1 MGLRESKKDKTR
13 RQLLDTALDLFTR
26 QGYEETTIVQIAA
39 EVEVSPRTLLRYF
52 PTKEDIVVSWIE
64 DSMSN
69 FLTGLE
75 GRPTNETVQQSLIA
89 CARTLL
95 ATYESR
101 KGFYLSLERVI
112 AASRPIAD
120 RKQAMTANLADEV
133 AQAILKSRGAQA
145 PESLA
150 CHVYPHALFAVIR
163 AVISDWVKANGEPA
177 LQGLFDRA
185 LQMVNFE
192 PQPFPFSPQ

>member
-26 QGYEETTIVQIAA
+26 QGYEETTIAEIAA
-39 EVEVSPRTLLRYF
+39 QVEVSPRTLLRYF

-69 FLTGLE
+69 FLTGLAD
-75 GRPTNETVQQSLIA
+75 RPPGETVQQSLIA

-101 KGFYLSLERVI
+101 KAFYLTLERVI

-133 AQAILKSRGAQA
+133 AEEILRSRGARA
-145 PESLA
+145 PDVLA
-150 CHVYPHALFAVIR
+150 CHVYPQALFAVIR
-163 AVISDWVKANGEPA
+163 AVITRWVAAGGKPS
-177 LQGLFDRA
+177 LQGLFDEA
-185 LQMVNFE
+185 LRLVDFE
-192 PQPFPFSPQ
+192 PKRS